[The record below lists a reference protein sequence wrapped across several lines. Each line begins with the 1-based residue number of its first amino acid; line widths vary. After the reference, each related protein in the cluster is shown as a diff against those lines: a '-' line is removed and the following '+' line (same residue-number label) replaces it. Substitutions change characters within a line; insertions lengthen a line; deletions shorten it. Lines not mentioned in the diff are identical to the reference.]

1 MIHFSLNH
9 LKETRRDRRDVSM
22 VDPEIR
28 DIILRFVKALTKNGI
43 RVEKAVLYGSWA
55 SGKVHSGS
63 DLDLAI
69 ISPDFGKDRFEEGK
83 KLLQIAWRVDP
94 RIEPVPISSE
104 SYENDTWIPLIYE
117 IRQKGIEVQLA

>member
-1 MIHFSLNH
+1 
-9 LKETRRDRRDVSM
+9 M

-28 DIILRFVKALTKNGI
+28 NIILRYVNVLTTRGI
-43 RVEKAVLYGSWA
+43 RVEKAVLYGSYA
-55 SGKVHSGS
+55 SGNIHPGS

-69 ISPDFGKDRFEEGK
+69 VSPDFGKDRFEEGK

-104 SYENDTWIPLIYE
+104 SYENDTWIPLIHE
-117 IRQKGIEVQLA
+117 IREKGIEVQLA